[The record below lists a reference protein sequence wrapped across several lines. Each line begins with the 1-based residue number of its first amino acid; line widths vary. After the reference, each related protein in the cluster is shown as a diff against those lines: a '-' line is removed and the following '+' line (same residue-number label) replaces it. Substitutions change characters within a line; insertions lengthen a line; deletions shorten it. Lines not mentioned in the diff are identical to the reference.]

1 MVPTPSP
8 GPQCPGYRADASYT
22 EGMRR
27 LIVGWTAVAAAI
39 VALWIG
45 GVSWLNQTVYSPAS
59 TVEAYLGALEVGDT
73 GRAVAIAE
81 LAKIPPVAPDPTE
94 LPRDVVVSGIQ
105 QVDEAVVLVQADYT
119 LAGEQERT
127 VFTLRQA
134 PSIWG
139 LFHQWS
145 FDRSPT
151 ATVMAS
157 VDGLDRMT
165 LNGLTLPGNT
175 DTSTEVLVP
184 GVYTVHA
191 ASQWLEAPSYTTTLD
206 EPGSEWEIDL
216 DVAPTDALLQETAD
230 AINAYL
236 VECASRQVLKPSSC
250 PFGVTVVD
258 RLWDLPVW
266 SIDSVPSLSLVES
279 PVSDTWLVRALDGE
293 VSVSVTLQSLFDGS
307 LRPYTE
313 SVTFSL
319 TGEVTGLDSSS
330 PALRID

>member
-45 GVSWLNQTVYSPAS
+45 GVSWLNQTLYSPAS

-105 QVDEAVVLVQADYT
+105 QVDESVVLVQADYT

-230 AINAYL
+230 AINEYL

-250 PFGVTVVD
+250 PFGVTGVD

-266 SIDSVPSLSLVES
+266 SIDSVPALSLVES